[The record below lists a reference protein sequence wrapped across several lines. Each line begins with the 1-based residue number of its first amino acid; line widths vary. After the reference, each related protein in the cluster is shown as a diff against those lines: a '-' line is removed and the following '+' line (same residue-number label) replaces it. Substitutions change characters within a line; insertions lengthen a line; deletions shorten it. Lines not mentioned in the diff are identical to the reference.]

1 MSEWFM
7 TWAKGNYDMIS
18 LLVGIIGVVVAII
31 SVISAKRNSKDAI
44 RKKIAEKQAELA
56 ALGSIHHGID
66 HTTASDMMVRSEVLR
81 KEIEELKR
89 QLK

>member
-1 MSEWFM
+1 MFEWFM

-31 SVISAKRNSKDAI
+31 SVISAKRDSKNAI
-44 RKKIAEKQAELA
+44 RKKIAEKQTELA
-56 ALGSIHHGID
+56 ALDSIHHGID
-66 HTTASDMMVRSEVLR
+66 HTTASAMMMRSEVLR